1 MPPTWPDKLA
11 ARCYTCTPSVSG
23 ERTPLPVPR
32 PSRASPLTIPAGSH
46 RDLKPENLLL
56 DQDGNCK
63 VTDFGFA
70 KKARAPRGG

>member
-1 MPPTWPDKLA
+1 MVHTHILACALPPTHTLPLPLPLPLTLTLQVFQ
-11 ARCYTCTPSVSG
+11 YLH
-23 ERTPLPVPR
+23 ERTILY
-32 PSRASPLTIPAGSH
+32 

-70 KKARAPRGG
+70 KKARAPRRG